1 MKTTLRLSFAV
12 LIALGTLI
20 LQLAIWDYIDPF
32 AWLLYYPA
40 VIVAALLVGLEGGIV
55 TSILSAIFTY
65 YAFIPPRFSFA
76 YETPRH
82 AFVIIGVAA
91 TGIAISLLL
100 ERMRKLSGRLATKD
114 SELRF
119 RHAIEEAPFPI
130 MIHANDGTVVSL
142 SRAWSE
148 ITGYSL
154 QDIPTIPEWTEKAYG
169 EQKEAVH
176 TYIDSIYDLKQRKA
190 EGEYRIRCRDGSERV
205 WDFSS
210 VGLGEMPGGQR
221 LAISMAMDVTER
233 KQTEILIRESEES
246 LSITLNS
253 IGDAVIAT
261 DADGRI
267 TRMNP
272 TAERLAGW
280 RLEEARGQLL
290 PDVFRI
296 INADTGQTMT
306 NPVQLVM
313 ERGQVVGLANHTV
326 LLARDGKEH
335 QIADSAA
342 PIRNPG
348 GEIVGVV
355 LVFSDV
361 TEKYEME
368 KALREN
374 ERFLNE
380 AQLIA
385 GIGSYVLNIPTGL
398 WTSSDVFNQTF
409 GIDESYDR
417 SVEGWAAMVHP
428 DDRVM
433 IMEYFKNEVVG
444 KGRPFDKEYRI
455 IRQSDQVVRWAHGLG
470 KLEFD
475 AQNHLVTMHGTIQD
489 ITEQKQA
496 QDALRDSEMR
506 YRTLADSGQALI
518 WTAGTDKLCNY
529 FNRVWLD
536 FTGRSL
542 AQELGNG
549 WAEGVHPEDFE
560 RCLAI
565 YVANFDQ
572 RKAFSM
578 DYRLR
583 HRDGEYHWI
592 QDDGKP
598 RHNADGEFIGYIG
611 YCLDITSR
619 KLAEAELE
627 EHRYHLEDLVASR
640 TTELAEARDAAE
652 AANRAKSAFLANM
665 SHEIRTPL
673 NGIIGM
679 THILRRSVI
688 TPIQADRLNKIDTAA
703 EHLLSTINDILD
715 LSKIEAGKV
724 TLEESRVAINSLLA
738 NVNSI
743 VSPRAQAKGLQ
754 LRVEAEHFPHPL
766 LGDPTRLQQALLNYV
781 TNAIKFSEIGTVTLR
796 TINQEE
802 SSESILI
809 RFEVQDAGIG
819 IAPETRSR
827 LFTAFEQADNST
839 TRQYGGTGLGLA
851 ITRRLAELMG
861 GEAGVES
868 TLGVGS
874 TFWFTARLKK
884 SEGLDALVPLAITEA
899 ETTIRQ
905 RHQGRRILIVDDE
918 PINLEVAKYM
928 LEDVGL
934 VVDTAEDG
942 IDAISKSRETPYAA
956 ILMDMQ
962 MPNLD
967 GIRATQRIRELPN
980 HCKTPV
986 LALTANAF
994 VGDRAHCLEAG
1005 MDDFIAKPFN
1015 PKLLYSVLLKWLEKR
1030 ADFQDD
1036 RRSRSDCLEN

>member
-32 AWLLYYPA
+32 AWVLYYPA
-40 VIVAALLVGLEGGIV
+40 VIIAALLVGLEGGIV
-55 TSILSAIFTY
+55 TSLLSAFLTY

-76 YETPRH
+76 LETPRH
-82 AFVIIGVAA
+82 AFIIISVAA
-91 TGIAISLLL
+91 TGIVISFLI
-100 ERMRKLSGRLATKD
+100 ERMRKLSGRLAAQD
-114 SELRF
+114 SESRF
-119 RHAIEEAPFPI
+119 RHAIEEAPFPV
-130 MIHANDGTVVSL
+130 MIHANDGSVLSL
-142 SRAWSE
+142 SRAWTE

-154 QDIPTIPEWTEKAYG
+154 QDIPTIQEWTEKAYG
-169 EQKEAVH
+169 EQEEVVRSQ
-176 TYIDSIYDLKQRKA
+176 IDSIYGLKQSKTER
-190 EGEYRIRCRDGSERV
+190 ESPILCRDGSERV
-205 WDFSS
+205 WNFSS

-221 LAISMAMDVTER
+221 IAISMAMDVTER
-233 KQTEILIRESEES
+233 KQTEMLIRESEES

-280 RLEEARGQLL
+280 RQEEARGHLL

-296 INADTGQTMT
+296 VNADTGQTVT

-326 LLARDGKEH
+326 LLARDGKEY

-348 GEIVGVV
+348 GKIVGVV

-433 IMEYFKNEVVG
+433 ILEYFKNEVVG

-455 IRQSDQVVRWAHGLG
+455 IRQNDQVVRWAHGLG

-475 AQNHLVTMHGTIQD
+475 AQNRPVMMHGTIQD

-542 AQELGNG
+542 DQELGNG

-565 YVANFDQ
+565 YVANFD
-572 RKAFSM
+572 RRRAFSM

-583 HRDGEYHWI
+583 HHDGEYRWI

-598 RHNADGEFIGYIG
+598 RYNADGEFIGYIG

-640 TTELAEARDAAE
+640 TAELAEARDAAE
-652 AANRAKSAFLANM
+652 AASRAKSAFLANM

-688 TPIQADRLNKIDTAA
+688 TPIQTDRLNKIDTAA

-724 TLEESRVAINSLLA
+724 TLEEARVAINSLLA

-743 VSPRAQAKGLQ
+743 VSPRAQAKGLL
-754 LRVEAEHFPHPL
+754 LRVEAEHFSHPL

-781 TNAIKFSEIGTVTLR
+781 TNAIKFSETGTVTLR

-884 SEGLDALVPLAITEA
+884 SEGLDALEPLAITEA
-899 ETTIRQ
+899 EKTIRQ
-905 RHQGRRILIVDDE
+905 RHQGRHILIVDDE

-942 IDAISKSRETPYAA
+942 IYAIRKSRETPYAA

-967 GIRATQRIRELPN
+967 GIGATQRIRELPN
-980 HCKTPV
+980 HCQTPV

-994 VGDRAHCLEAG
+994 AGDRAHCLEAG

-1015 PKLLYSVLLKWLEKR
+1015 PELLYSVLLKWLEKR
-1030 ADFQDD
+1030 PDFQDD
-1036 RRSRSDCLEN
+1036 RRSRSDNLEN

>member
-1 MKTTLRLSFAV
+1 MNPPLRLPLAV
-12 LIALGTLI
+12 LIALGTLV
-20 LQLAIWDYIDPF
+20 LQQAIWDYIDPF

-40 VIVAALLVGLEGGIV
+40 VILAALLVGLEGGIV
-55 TSILSAIFTY
+55 TSLLL
-65 YAFIPPRFSFA
+65 AFSIYFAFLPPRFSFA
-76 YETPRH
+76 LELPGH
-82 AFVIIGVAA
+82 AFVVIGIAA
-91 TGIAISLLL
+91 TGMVISFLI
-100 ERMRKLSGRLATKD
+100 ERMRKLSGRLAAQD
-114 SELRF
+114 SESRF
-119 RHAIEEAPFPI
+119 RHAIEEAPFPV
-130 MIHANDGTVVSL
+130 MIHADDGSVLSL
-142 SRAWSE
+142 SRAWME

-154 QDIPTIPEWTEKAYG
+154 KDIPTLQEWTEKAYG
-169 EQKEAVH
+169 EQSAAVRSQ
-176 TYIDSIYDLKQRKA
+176 IDSIYGLKQSKT
-190 EGEYRIRCRDGSERV
+190 ESESRIRCRDGNERV
-205 WDFSS
+205 WNFSS
-210 VGLGEMPGGQR
+210 VGLGETPGGQR
-221 LAISMAMDVTER
+221 VAISMAVDVTER
-233 KQTEILIRESEES
+233 KQSERLIRESEES

-272 TAERLAGW
+272 TAERLSGW
-280 RLEEARGQLL
+280 RLEEARGL
-290 PDVFRI
+290 PLPEVFRI
-296 INADTGQTMT
+296 VNADTGQTVT

-326 LLARDGKEH
+326 LLARDGKEY

-342 PIRNPG
+342 PIRNPA

-368 KALREN
+368 KALCES
-374 ERFLNE
+374 ERFLKE

-385 GIGSYVLNIPTGL
+385 GIGSYVLNIPSGL
-398 WTSSDVFNQTF
+398 WTSSEVFNQTF

-417 SVEGWAAMVHP
+417 SVEGWIAMVHP

-433 IMEYFKNEVVG
+433 ILDYFRNEVVG
-444 KGRPFDKEYRI
+444 KSRPFDREYRI
-455 IRQSDQVVRWAHGLG
+455 IRQSDRVVRWAHGLG

-475 AQNHLVTMHGTIQD
+475 AQNRPVTMHGTIQD

-536 FTGRSL
+536 FTGRTL
-542 AQELGNG
+542 DQELGNG

-565 YVANFDQ
+565 YIANFDQ

-583 HRDGEYHWI
+583 HRDGEYRWI

-598 RHNADGEFIGYIG
+598 RYNADGEFIGYIG

-619 KLAEAELE
+619 KNAEAELE
-627 EHRYHLEDLVASR
+627 EHRNHLEELVASR
-640 TTELAEARDAAE
+640 TAELAEARDAAE

-679 THILRRSVI
+679 THVLRRSVI

-724 TLEESRVAINSLLA
+724 TLEEARVAINSLLA

-754 LRVEAEHFPHPL
+754 LRIEAEHFPHPL

-781 TNAIKFSEIGTVTLR
+781 TNAVKFSESGTITLR
-796 TINQEE
+796 TIKQEE
-802 SSESILI
+802 NTESILI

-819 IAPETRSR
+819 IAHETLSR

-851 ITRRLAELMG
+851 ITRKLAELMG

-884 SEGLDALVPLAITEA
+884 SEGLDALAPLAITEA
-899 ETTIRQ
+899 EKALRQ

-942 IDAISKSRETPYAA
+942 VYALSKSREAPYAA

-967 GIRATQRIRELPN
+967 GIGATQRIRELPH
-980 HCKTPV
+980 HCQTPV

-994 VGDRAHCLEAG
+994 AGDRAHCLEAG

-1015 PKLLYSVLLKWLEKR
+1015 PELLYSVLLKWLEQR
-1030 ADFQDD
+1030 PDQDEPTL
-1036 RRSRSDCLEN
+1036 SK